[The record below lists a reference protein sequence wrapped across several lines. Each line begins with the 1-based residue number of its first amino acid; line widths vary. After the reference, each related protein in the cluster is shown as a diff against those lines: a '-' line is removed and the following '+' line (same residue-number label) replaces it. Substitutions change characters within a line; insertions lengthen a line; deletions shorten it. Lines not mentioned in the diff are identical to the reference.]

1 MTETMEAAKGQF
13 EIERDGEISF
23 LGTKSTE
30 RVGFRYSI
38 HKFHWHSVVVA

>member
-1 MTETMEAAKGQF
+1 MTKTMEAAKGQF
-13 EIERDGEISF
+13 EIERTVKFRF
-23 LGTKSTE
+23 LRTKSTE